1 MFSETGNLRGVAIHN
16 IIIVLMPLIMSIA
29 CETMPVEYCTFFL
42 MFSCDITQL
51 FRLYFRNDDEI
62 DDLYLRIVETVAIHE
77 GMFPIYES
85 KFAYHQLLDFAKFI
99 KDMSIVKGW
108 SCLASER
115 QLPYIKKCL
124 PRGGRNSDKTLMEVY
139 GPFENSKCFKAYA
152 PTDAYDDANDDENDD
167 GNDDANRLDIGD
179 VITYKNG
186 KMYYNCYAYSL
197 LKKSHIST
205 QNYFDNRFNSYETDC
220 LYKILIY
227 EIKKKTN
234 SFDEA
239 LQLSPTFRLYWLFT
253 LHANKKYG
261 LFFFDF
267 LKDNISSYSHYGEE
281 NDFCNTV
288 NIVDEI
294 NIEDIKKG
302 KIYVKDI
309 DFCESLLDVRI
320 FQNKIFR
327 KAIICGFKMV
337 GRGFNYRETALP
349 SKNFDTSNYGS
360 VDIKIDP
367 SNDLNVLKL
376 NWCNSMDILSSWCK
390 VQKPKSLIA
399 DMQLKSF
406 DWSTKKTEIK
416 NVYAQ
421 MNFFFRVVLP
431 DDILLHGTMICSIT
445 ARKAEVIKYVNCIQ
459 AEENNSLMQEFLFCS
474 AADIYSSKVLVGAID
489 NSKNKLPFMKKEN
502 AISPQGCSKEKT
514 SNLSHLILIDLHP
527 NRDCLIPTR
536 KDFRNQWKHFHSFN
550 NDNA

>member
-42 MFSCDITQL
+42 MFSCDITEL

-62 DDLYLRIVETVAIHE
+62 DALYLRIVETVAIHE

-85 KFAYHQLLDFAKFI
+85 KFAYHQLIDFAKFI

-152 PTDAYDDANDDENDD
+152 PTDAYDDANDDANDD
-167 GNDDANRLDIGD
+167 ENDDANRLDIGN

-261 LFFFDF
+261 LFF
-267 LKDNISSYSHYGEE
+267 
-281 NDFCNTV
+281 
-288 NIVDEI
+288 
-294 NIEDIKKG
+294 
-302 KIYVKDI
+302 
-309 DFCESLLDVRI
+309 
-320 FQNKIFR
+320 
-327 KAIICGFKMV
+327 
-337 GRGFNYRETALP
+337 
-349 SKNFDTSNYGS
+349 
-360 VDIKIDP
+360 
-367 SNDLNVLKL
+367 
-376 NWCNSMDILSSWCK
+376 
-390 VQKPKSLIA
+390 
-399 DMQLKSF
+399 
-406 DWSTKKTEIK
+406 
-416 NVYAQ
+416 
-421 MNFFFRVVLP
+421 
-431 DDILLHGTMICSIT
+431 
-445 ARKAEVIKYVNCIQ
+445 
-459 AEENNSLMQEFLFCS
+459 
-474 AADIYSSKVLVGAID
+474 
-489 NSKNKLPFMKKEN
+489 
-502 AISPQGCSKEKT
+502 
-514 SNLSHLILIDLHP
+514 
-527 NRDCLIPTR
+527 
-536 KDFRNQWKHFHSFN
+536 
-550 NDNA
+550 